1 MQNNILR
8 KYAQQL
14 KKEKF
19 DNFTI
24 KDILICYSKNE
35 VIVVTG
41 TVNNDVLDEFF
52 SKTFDYAYKKG
63 NDVVVIITTED
74 SVRYPAMLQYDEFFE
89 DI

>member
-52 SKTFDYAYKKG
+52 SKTFDYAYKKD
-63 NDVVVIITTED
+63 NDVVFMITTED
-74 SVRYPAMLQYDEFFE
+74 SVRYLATLQYDGVFE